1 MDLIANM
8 EPHWFWLSAGMLMAA
23 AEIVAP
29 GFFLM
34 WLGISAIVTG
44 VLAWIAPGLGV
55 PAQVGIFAVLSIAAV
70 YAARKWLLDNPI
82 TSDDPLLNDRGGRLA
97 GEVVTVIE
105 AIRDG
110 KGRVKVGD
118 SEWTARGTDADEG
131 AKVRVTGSKGAEL
144 LVEPV

>member
-1 MDLIANM
+1 MNAIANM
-8 EPHWFWLSAGMLMAA
+8 DPNWFWLSAGVLMAA

-34 WLGISAIVTG
+34 WLGVAAIITG
-44 VLAWIAPGLGV
+44 VVAWIMPDLGV
-55 PAQVGIFAVLSIAAV
+55 PAQVGLFAVLSIIAV
-70 YAARKWLLDNPI
+70 YAARKWLVDNPI

-105 AIRDG
+105 AIENG

-118 SEWTARGTDADEG
+118 SVWIARGADAAEG
-131 AKVRVTGSKGAEL
+131 SKVRVTGAQGAEL
-144 LVEPV
+144 LVEGV